1 MYSRNVRKLV
11 CKHATDRRY
20 ESPKTYGI
28 KLVKTGGEAVMT
40 QSIGAQLG

>member
-1 MYSRNVRKLV
+1 MYSRNVRNLV
-11 CKHATDRRY
+11 CKHTTDRKY
-20 ESPKTYGI
+20 ESPKRI